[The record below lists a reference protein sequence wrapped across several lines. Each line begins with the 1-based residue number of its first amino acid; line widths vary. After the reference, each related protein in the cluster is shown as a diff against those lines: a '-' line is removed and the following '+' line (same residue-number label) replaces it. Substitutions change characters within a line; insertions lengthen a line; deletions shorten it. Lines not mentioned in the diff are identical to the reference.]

1 MARQNHNKLIRAKT
15 KRVAIPRDFRTVGQ
29 LGKRGRG
36 EMGRASEDGFSPP
49 EDWHEPQGDTGTSY
63 RVVAQDPGEGFIHVV
78 TEQDIR
84 DRLAQLPAWMIEP
97 LEVVQL
103 SCLTRKKLSY
113 PCYGMQ
119 WGSALYLYPMVE
131 ELIEYF
137 YAPPRPA
144 QVVEAKMYGA
154 TWEGGDD
161 GEWRLVWT
169 KDAIRDFYLNN
180 VLIHEL
186 GHLLDNRNT
195 SYVDRERYAEWF
207 AIEYGYRPTR
217 RESLAAQAA
226 KKVVR
231 RHHSS

>member
-1 MARQNHNKLIRAKT
+1 
-15 KRVAIPRDFRTVGQ
+15 RTVGQ
-29 LGKRGRG
+29 LGKRARG
-36 EMGRASEDGFSPP
+36 ETGRSDEGGFSPP
-49 EDWHEPQGDTGTSY
+49 EDWYEPQGDTGGRY
-63 RVVAQDPGEGFIHVV
+63 RVVTQDPGAGFVHVV
-78 TEQDIR
+78 TEEEIR
-84 DRLAQLPAWMIEP
+84 DRLAQLPAWMLQS
-97 LEVVQL
+97 LEVIQL
-103 SCLTRKKLSY
+103 SRLTRKKLSF

-119 WGSALYLYPMVE
+119 WGASLYLYPME
-131 ELIEYF
+131 ESLIEYF

-154 TWEGGDD
+154 VWE
-161 GEWRLVWT
+161 ESSEYESVWRLVWT
-169 KDAIRDFYLNN
+169 KDSIRDFYLNN

-195 SYVDRERYAEWF
+195 SYIDRERYAEWF

-217 RESLAAQAA
+217 RQSFAAQAV